1 MNCICYLTKDKGEV
15 ASGIVQRAAFPCDTE
30 RLTRRPS
37 AEEVGSFDLSAQNAL
52 RERGHIAV
60 IGYIWEAMR

>member
-30 RLTRRPS
+30 RLTRRS
-37 AEEVGSFDLSAQNAL
+37 ATEEVGSFYFAVQNAL
-52 RERGHIAV
+52 WKRCHIAV
-60 IGYIWEAMR
+60 VRNILEAVR